1 MIPSISDLQRLF
13 PVGPIELDAQARREL
28 ASISAVRYMFAALK
42 KHSIDETTYQEVDRR
57 VLQRF
62 LDTDNVKKCDI
73 HAAQIEELA
82 KLMDAAE
89 SVMPG
94 IDHASVQ
101 DQQFMLKIFV
111 DYSKEDPRFGAML
124 LAAAVADEG
133 GPVAIPVATHA
144 INAGTLATLQGLMR
158 NVVIQFLYRRHPGV
172 RFPIQHLLQFVLDP
186 GDDGQ
191 PASATINGYSLD
203 ILQGIKSSQVF
214 KAPDTAEEFLRG
226 CSDKGA
232 DNANNPA

>member
-42 KHSIDETTYQEVDRR
+42 KHSIDETTYQEVNSRIS
-57 VLQRF
+57 LRF
-62 LDTDNVKKCDI
+62 LGTDIDNVKKCDI

-82 KLMDAAE
+82 KMMDAAD

-111 DYSKEDPRFGAML
+111 DYSKEEPRFGAML

-133 GPVAIPVATHA
+133 GPVAMHA
-144 INAGTLATLQGLMR
+144 ITAGTLAILQGLMR
-158 NVVIQFLYRRHPGV
+158 NVVIQFLYRQHPGV
-172 RFPIQHLLQFVLDP
+172 RFPIQHLLQLVLDP

-191 PASATINGYSLD
+191 PVSATINGYSLD
-203 ILQGIKSSQVF
+203 ILQNIKSSQVF

-226 CSDKGA
+226 CGDKGA

>member
-1 MIPSISDLQRLF
+1 
-13 PVGPIELDAQARREL
+13 
-28 ASISAVRYMFAALK
+28 MFAALK
-42 KHSIDETTYQEVDRR
+42 KHGTDETTYQEVNSRIA
-57 VLQRF
+57 LRF
-62 LDTDNVKKCDI
+62 LGTDIDNVKKWDI

-82 KLMDAAE
+82 KMMDAAD

-101 DQQFMLKIFV
+101 DQQFMLKILAG
-111 DYSKEDPRFGAML
+111 YSQDDTRLGATL
-124 LAAAVADEG
+124 FAAPLEGVVGSSVAMC
-133 GPVAIPVATHA
+133 ALTAC
-144 INAGTLATLQGLMR
+144 TLAVLQGLMR

-191 PASATINGYSLD
+191 PVSATINGYALD

-226 CSDKGA
+226 GT
-232 DNANNPA
+232 NQETNGGGTTPTE

>member
-28 ASISAVRYMFAALK
+28 ASISAVCYMFTALK
-42 KHSIDETTYQEVDRR
+42 KHGTDETTYQEVDRR
-57 VLQRF
+57 VVQRF

-82 KLMDAAE
+82 KMMDAAD

-133 GPVAIPVATHA
+133 GPVAMHA
-144 INAGTLATLQGLMR
+144 ITAGTLATLQGLMR
-158 NVVIQFLYRRHPGV
+158 NVVIQFLYRQHPGV
-172 RFPIQHLLQFVLDP
+172 RFPIQHLLQLVLDP

-191 PASATINGYSLD
+191 PVSATINGYSLD
-203 ILQGIKSSQVF
+203 ILQNIKSSQVF

-226 CSDKGA
+226 CTNQETNGGS
-232 DNANNPA
+232 PTPTE